1 MPISELKLA
10 KELIRRPSITPKDA
24 GAINILA
31 KKLRS
36 LGFKCQLINFKN
48 IKNLYAKLGKSSPN
62 FCYAGHTDV
71 VPPGNISDWSVNPFK
86 PTVKNNKLIGR
97 GANDMKASI
106 ACFVAAVSRFKAKNK
121 KFNGSISLLITG
133 DEEGVAINGTKRVV
147 EYLKRKREKINFCLV
162 GEPTNPNKLGEMIKI
177 GRRGS
182 ITGRL
187 TITGTQGHVAYPH
200 RANNPSNTIV
210 NILKRI
216 KETKLDNGTKKVVKY
231 LKRKKEKINF
241 CLVGEPTNPNKLGEM
256 IKIGRRGSITG
267 RLTVIGTQGHVAYP
281 HIANN
286 PSNTLVKILKKIKE
300 VKLDKGTKNFQPS
313 NLEITK
319 INIDNHTDNVIPGS
333 ANAVFNIRY
342 NDKHSS
348 SSLKRKLNKIFRSI
362 TRKAKCKFNIKYEV
376 SGEAFLTKPNK
387 TTYMIQNTIKKI
399 TGIKPKLST
408 AGGTSDARFIRKI
421 APCLEFGLVGKT
433 MHKIDE
439 SVPLPDLKKLT
450 NIYLNILENYFK

>member
-1 MPISELKLA
+1 MSISELKLA

-24 GAINILA
+24 GAINVLA
-31 KKLRS
+31 KGLRS
-36 LGFKCQLINFKN
+36 LGFRCQVINFKN
-48 IKNLYAKLGKSSPN
+48 VKNLYAKLGKSSPN

-71 VPPGNISDWSVNPFK
+71 VPPGNISEWSVNPFK
-86 PTVKNNKLIGR
+86 PAVKNNKLIGR

-106 ACFVAAVSRFKAKNK
+106 ACFVAAVSRFKTKNK
-121 KFNGSISLLITG
+121 KIKGSISLLITG
-133 DEEGVAINGTKRVV
+133 DEEGLAI
-147 EYLKRKREKINFCLV
+147 
-162 GEPTNPNKLGEMIKI
+162 
-177 GRRGS
+177 
-182 ITGRL
+182 
-187 TITGTQGHVAYPH
+187 
-200 RANNPSNTIV
+200 
-210 NILKRI
+210 
-216 KETKLDNGTKKVVKY
+216 DGTKKVVKY
-231 LKRKKEKINF
+231 LKKKKEKINF

-267 RLTVIGTQGHVAYP
+267 RLTVVGTQGHVAYP

-286 PSNTLVKILKKIKE
+286 PSNAMVKILKKIKE

>member
-1 MPISELKLA
+1 MPINELKLA

-24 GAINILA
+24 GAINLLA
-31 KKLRS
+31 KNLRS

-71 VPPGNISDWSVNPFK
+71 VPPGNIKDWSVNPFK
-86 PTVKNNKLIGR
+86 PAVKNNKLIGR

-106 ACFVAAVSRFKAKNK
+106 ACFVAAVSKFKAKNK
-121 KFNGSISLLITG
+121 KFDGSISLLITG

-147 EYLKRKREKINFCLV
+147 EYLKKKREKINFCLV

-187 TITGTQGHVAYPH
+187 TIFGTQGHVAYPH
-200 RANNPSNTIV
+200 RANNPSDV
-210 NILKRI
+210 
-216 KETKLDNGTKKVVKY
+216 
-231 LKRKKEKINF
+231 
-241 CLVGEPTNPNKLGEM
+241 M
-256 IKIGRRGSITG
+256 I
-267 RLTVIGTQGHVAYP
+267 
-281 HIANN
+281 
-286 PSNTLVKILKKIKE
+286 KILKKIKE
-300 VKLDKGTKNFQPS
+300 IKLDKGTKSFQPS

-319 INIDNHTDNVIPGS
+319 INIDNHADNVIPGS
-333 ANAVFNIRY
+333 ADAIFNIRF
-342 NDKHSS
+342 NNKHSS
-348 SSLKRKLNKIFRSI
+348 SSLKRKLNSIFKSI
-362 TRKAKCKFNIKYEV
+362 VQKAKCRFNVKYEV

-387 TTYMIQNTIKKI
+387 TTYMIQNTIKKV
-399 TGIKPKLST
+399 TRIKPKLST

-433 MHKIDE
+433 MHKVNE
-439 SVPLPDLKKLT
+439 SASISDLKKLT
-450 NIYLNILENYFK
+450 KIYEKILKNYFI

>member
-24 GAINILA
+24 GVINLLA
-31 KKLRS
+31 KNLRS

-106 ACFVAAVSRFKAKNK
+106 ACFVSAVSKFKAKNK
-121 KFNGSISLLITG
+121 KFKGSISLLITG
-133 DEEGVAINGTKRVV
+133 DEEGIAINGTRRVV

-162 GEPTNPNKLGEMIKI
+162 GEPTNPNKIGEMIKI

-187 TITGTQGHVAYPH
+187 TIIGTQGHVAYPH
-200 RANNPSNTIV
+200 RSNNPSNIIV

-216 KETKLDNGTKKVVKY
+216 KETKLD
-231 LKRKKEKINF
+231 
-241 CLVGEPTNPNKLGEM
+241 
-256 IKIGRRGSITG
+256 
-267 RLTVIGTQGHVAYP
+267 
-281 HIANN
+281 
-286 PSNTLVKILKKIKE
+286 
-300 VKLDKGTKNFQPS
+300 KGTKNFQAS

-319 INIDNHTDNVIPGS
+319 INIDNNSDNVIPGS
-333 ANAVFNIRY
+333 ADTVFNIRF
-342 NDKHSS
+342 NNKHSS
-348 SSLKRKLNKIFRSI
+348 SSLKRKLNTIFKSI
-362 TRKAKCKFNIKYEV
+362 TKKAKCKFRVRYEV
-376 SGEAFLTKPNK
+376 SGESFLTKPNK

-439 SVPLPDLKKLT
+439 SVPVSDLKKLT
-450 NIYLNILENYFK
+450 NIYQRILENYFN